1 MVKNKGEG
9 KQSPDKPNDPEAPDS
24 LADLEGVLASFVQTF
39 ESSAQR
45 WEQTVYPFIKSFE
58 ASAKRWER
66 MVYPAI
72 IVFGILGLSG
82 FWLIYS
88 LTSDVHEL
96 ARNVDPKMERNL
108 AQMAENIS
116 KLSGSV
122 ESMTSEV
129 RDMQT
134 HIHNMDQSMLVMKD
148 DIGAIATKLDTLP
161 PLLHAVSEM
170 NHSMKAMT
178 VNTGVMSRDV
188 RGMNESVGRPMSFMN
203 SFSPW

>member
-1 MVKNKGEG
+1 MVKDKGQE
-9 KQSPDKPNDPEAPDS
+9 QPPEKSDHPANTES
-24 LADLEGVLASFVQTF
+24 LQDLEAVLASFVQTF

-45 WEQTVYPFIKSFE
+45 WEQTIYPFISSFE
-58 ASAKRWER
+58 RSAKRWER

-72 IVFGILGLSG
+72 IVLGILGVSG

-88 LTSDVHEL
+88 LTTDVHEL

-108 AQMAENIS
+108 ALMAENIS
-116 KLSGSV
+116 RLSTSV

-129 RDMQT
+129 KDMQV
-134 HIHNMDQSMLVMKD
+134 HIQNIDQSILVMKD
-148 DIGAIATKLDTLP
+148 DMGAISTKLDTLP
-161 PLLHAVSEM
+161 PLLHTISDM
-170 NHSMKAMT
+170 NQSMKAMT

-203 SFSPW
+203 SFAPW